1 MIPCS
6 PLAGPAAR
14 KISSSQIPVAGRLPG
29 KSQVPRFQLPSDW
42 ACRLKDLKYA
52 DCSCYPAAFYWTC
65 HQTKPKYPDCSC
77 SLQPSY
83 WACRLNKTQAS
94 VRGHTTAC
102 EPLSHAGKGRFVQ
115 DLFNLLRVKP
125 KLLGLTPKKSQVVR
139 LQLLLC
145 SPLAGPAG
153 TKTSSTQSALAI
165 LQLSSGPATKQSKVV
180 RLQLLPCSPLTGPTA
195 QKISSSQI
203 AVATL

>member
-1 MIPCS
+1 MPGI
-6 PLAGPAAR
+6 
-14 KISSSQIPVAGRLPG
+14 SQIPRLYKPPSNLQNPDCRWYPAALLLGRPPG

-65 HQTKPKYPDCSC
+65 HQTNNPSTQIAVAPCSPLTGPAV
-77 SLQPSY
+77 ST
-83 WACRLNKTQAS
+83 KTQAS

-102 EPLSHAGKGRFVQ
+102 EPLSHAGKGRFVR

-125 KLLGLTPKKSQVVR
+125 KLLGLTPKKSQVVK

-145 SPLAGPAG
+145 SPLAGPAA
-153 TKTSSTQSALAI
+153 TKSSSTQSAVAI
-165 LQLSSGPATKQSKVV
+165 LQLSYWACYQT
-180 RLQLLPCSPLTGPTA
+180 
-195 QKISSSQI
+195 I
-203 AVATL
+203 

>member
-14 KISSSQIPVAGRLPG
+14 KISSSQIPVPFWLGLPPQR
-29 KSQVPRFQLPSDW
+29 SQVRRLQLLP
-42 ACRLKDLKYA
+42 CCFLLDLSPNK
-52 DCSCYPAAFYWTC
+52 
-65 HQTKPKYPDCSC
+65 KPKYPDCSC

-153 TKTSSTQSALAI
+153 TKTSSTQSAVAI

-195 QKISSSQI
+195 QKISSS
-203 AVATL
+203 

>member
-1 MIPCS
+1 MIPYS

-14 KISSSQIPVAGRLPG
+14 KISSSQIPVAFWLGLPPQR
-29 KSQVPRFQLPSDW
+29 SQVRRLQLLP
-42 ACRLKDLKYA
+42 CCFLLDLSPNK
-52 DCSCYPAAFYWTC
+52 
-65 HQTKPKYPDCSC
+65 KPKYPDCSC

-125 KLLGLTPKKSQVVR
+125 KLLGLTPKK
-139 LQLLLC
+139 
-145 SPLAGPAG
+145 P
-153 TKTSSTQSALAI
+153 SSKIAI
-165 LQLSSGPATKQSKVV
+165 
-180 RLQLLPCSPLTGPTA
+180 
-195 QKISSSQI
+195 
-203 AVATL
+203 ATLQPSCWACRHKNLKYAECSSYPPAFFWACYQTI